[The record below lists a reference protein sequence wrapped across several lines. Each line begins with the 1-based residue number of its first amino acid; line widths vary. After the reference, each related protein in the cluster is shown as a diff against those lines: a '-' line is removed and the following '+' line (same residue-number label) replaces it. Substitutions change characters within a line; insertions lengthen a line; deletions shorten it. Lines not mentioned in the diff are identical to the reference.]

1 MQTRWFTV
9 LLILVLSAC
18 RESPAAQKGEQ
29 GDQGPPGAEGPPG
42 PPGPPGPN
50 GRAIRF
56 VDRECRQVCIL
67 GCEEN
72 ERILSAYAINP
83 GGDFTLTDSNKATFR
98 AQRQDIPVKVVLACV
113 QK

>member
-18 RESPAAQKGEQ
+18 RESPAAQKGEE

-72 ERILSAYAINP
+72 ERILSASLRARRAHLFNRSGQVAI
-83 GGDFTLTDSNKATFR
+83 FF
-98 AQRQDIPVKVVLACV
+98 LASMISSAF
-113 QK
+113 